1 MKVAIPC
8 VNGSDTEVVFGRFAR
23 APAFLIIEIEN
34 GKLISKNLISNT
46 AVNVLRGAAIQ
57 VTNLLISNGINA
69 VIANGIGPNAFYTL
83 KDANVIVYD
92 GANLTIGSAIKML
105 IEGKLNELTYPR
117 GLGRG
122 FGRGFGRGGGRG
134 FGRGFGRNW

>member
-23 APAFLIIEIEN
+23 APAFLIVEVEN
-34 GKLISKNLISNT
+34 GKVINRGLISNP
-46 AVNVLRGAAIQ
+46 AVNAFRGAAIQ
-57 VTNLLISNGINA
+57 VTNLLVSNGINA
-69 VIANGIGPNAFYTL
+69 VIANGIGPNSFYTL
-83 KDANVIVYD
+83 KDANVVVYD
-92 GANLTIGSAIKML
+92 GANLTIGNAIKML

-122 FGRGFGRGGGRG
+122 FGRGRGRG